1 MPPRKSEEI
10 PVAVRKKVIEAYQT
24 EKNKAELGRLLGIP
38 RTTINSIIKKFEV
51 HGSVENRH
59 RSGRKPKFTVR
70 DEVQLSRVMKNN
82 RRGTLNDITNEINEG
97 KDSTFCS
104 KTVRRKLF
112 QMGYNRR
119 VQKKK
124 MVVRECNRKKRV
136 SWCRERKNWTVDD
149 HWKNWIFSDECQ
161 VEIGNNNRVY
171 IWRKSDEVDNPHL
184 VCAPSNRKLSVMI
197 WGCICYDGVGTL
209 TSVNGNIN
217 SQKYIEIL
225 ENNLWPVI
233 VRHFPHGNYV
243 FQDDNAPVHRS
254 RLLSAYIEE
263 NGINATSWPAQ
274 SPDINIIENIWL
286 RLKRHLQ
293 SIKNSINSQEQLIT
307 EVTQYW
313 KNIPV
318 NYIRQ
323 LYDTIPSRMKEVIRM
338 KGQLTKY

>member
-1 MPPRKSEEI
+1 MPPRKLEEI
-10 PVAVRKKVIEAYQT
+10 PVAVRMKVIEAYKT
-24 EKNKAELGRLLGIP
+24 EKNKAEIGRLLGIP
-38 RTTINSIIKKFEV
+38 RTTIVSIIKKFEV

-59 RSGRKPKFTVR
+59 RSGRKPKFSVR
-70 DEVQLSRVMKNN
+70 DEVQLSRIMKSN
-82 RRGTLNDITNEINEG
+82 RRGTLDDITSEINNA

-112 QMGYNRR
+112 KMGYNRR

-124 MVVRECNRKKRV
+124 MIVRVCNRKKRV

-161 VEIGNNNRVY
+161 VVIGDNNRVY
-171 IWRKSDEVDNPHL
+171 VWRKTDEVDNPHL
-184 VCAPSNRKLSVMI
+184 VCAPSKSKLSVMI

-217 SQKYIEIL
+217 SEKYIDIL

-254 RLLSAYIEE
+254 RLLSAYMEE
-263 NGINATSWPAQ
+263 NNINTTSWPAQ

-286 RLKRHLQ
+286 KLKRHLQ
-293 SIKNSINSQEQLIT
+293 STRNTIESKDQLIA
-307 EVTQYW
+307 EVTRFWQNQSVEY
-313 KNIPV
+313 V
-318 NYIRQ
+318 RQ
-323 LYDTIPSRMKEVIRM
+323 LYDTIPTRLLEVIKM
-338 KGQLTKY
+338 KGNLTKY